1 MSAWVC
7 SHEHI
12 DLILGP
18 LNGYRYRDDQL
29 LGQHNLENLT
39 AAGRLLLAEN
49 WRSVRFRYPGEPDKA
64 LPSTRGEPDGSYV
77 FTPRGWR
84 VIHALKLLD
93 SWDYQSC
100 ETPDFNT
107 TPAYK
112 FADTARRALITMLP
126 GYDDAPW
133 SA

>member
-18 LNGYRYRDDQL
+18 LNRYAYRQEMVLDPHKLRD
-29 LGQHNLENLT
+29 LT

-49 WRSVRFRYPGEPDKA
+49 WRSVRFRYPDEPDKD
-64 LPSTRGEPDGSYV
+64 LPSTVGQPDGSYV
-77 FTPRGWR
+77 FTPGAAQ
-84 VIHALKLLD
+84 VVTALKLLD

-100 ETPDFNT
+100 ETADFKT
-107 TPAYK
+107 TPAFK

-126 GYDDAPW
+126 GYSDAPW

>member
-7 SHEHI
+7 AHTHI

-18 LNGYRYRDDQL
+18 LDRYADRDDL
-29 LGQHNLENLT
+29 LRWHNLENLT

-49 WRSVRFRYPGEPDKA
+49 WRSVGIRYSGEPDGD
-64 LPSTRGEPDGSYV
+64 LPSTVGEPDGSYV
-77 FTPRGWR
+77 FTPGATE
-84 VIHALKLLD
+84 VIAALKLLD

-100 ETPDFNT
+100 ETDDFKT
-107 TPAYK
+107 TPAYA